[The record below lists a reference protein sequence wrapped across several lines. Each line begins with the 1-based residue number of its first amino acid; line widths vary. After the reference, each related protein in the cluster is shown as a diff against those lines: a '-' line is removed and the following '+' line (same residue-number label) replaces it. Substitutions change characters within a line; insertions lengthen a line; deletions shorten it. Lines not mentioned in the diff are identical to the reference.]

1 MKKLILLAA
10 LATSFCFGQT
20 TGPLGSATNPIT
32 DLSFA
37 WLVNPGYHHFLIGGH
52 TFYTKV
58 QDSCVLVAQDRRTT
72 PPVAGLVQTSSIG
85 SSTTIGLLN
94 SSILLN
100 LSPFTE
106 IRVTGPTIKYKTTSP
121 QALTNLRNFKPLLR
135 GNHVS
140 TSSTVWTS
148 YGVGVTSF
156 NASCQGSFSNPTLS
170 QVILHACQNTEGIHW
185 VPDMNDSYVSHQ
197 MEIHNLGNVVQTG
210 TDTVSA
216 LRLWVRA
223 SPPANLPVELIHF
236 GANCEEDG
244 GALISWT
251 TASEHNSDYYLLEQ
265 SNDGETWYETEKE
278 KAIGNSTDLF
288 TYEVPVTHSE
298 NYFRLTQYDV
308 NGRHTTY
315 DVISLNCEEEGKFKV
330 NVFPNPTKE
339 YLIISISNEEVNK
352 TYTAVLK
359 DLSGVEVY
367 KADVPVESGTTIF
380 KTEFLIPGMYTLT
393 VGGKTSLI
401 VKL

>member
-20 TGPLGSATNPIT
+20 G
-32 DLSFA
+32 
-37 WLVNPGYHHFLIGGH
+37 
-52 TFYTKV
+52 
-58 QDSCVLVAQDRRTT
+58 
-72 PPVAGLVQTSSIG
+72 TSS
-85 SSTTIGLLN
+85 
-94 SSILLN
+94 
-100 LSPFTE
+100 SPFTNLDQAWGLPE
-106 IRVTGPTIKYKTTSP
+106 NDYHFNIGGNQFLTHVKDGWVLVVIDLGGSVGSLPTKDTLNNTSRGVLKPATISTIGAIDKVRLTGPTIDYYTTSAATVTRLK
-121 QALTNLRNFKPLLR
+121 QFKPLVQ
-135 GNHVS
+135 G
-140 TSSTVWTS
+140 
-148 YGVGVTSF
+148 
-156 NASCQGSFSNPTLS
+156 NASLNGAIWVNSVTGTTHIQNGAVDPTNIFWSCCCAGGLANPTLS
-170 QVILHACQNTEGIHW
+170 QVVMHACGNGQGIQW
-185 VPDMNDSYVSHQ
+185 LPYNNEQKEKY
-197 MEIHNLGNVVQTG
+197 NLGNI
-210 TDTVSA
+210 VSTPGSTNVNA
-216 LRLWVRA
+216 LRIWVK
-223 SPPANLPVELIHF
+223 SPAPANLPVELIHF

-265 SNDGETWYETEKE
+265 SNDGKTWHETKKE

-288 TYEVPVTHSE
+288 TYNIPVTHSE

-330 NVFPNPTKE
+330 NAFPNPTKE

-367 KADVPVESGTTIF
+367 RADVPVESGTTIF